1 MFKIRKNISAKN
13 LDFYLRHMVT
23 DEAHLS
29 AWLFLKEHGKLMTIS
44 TTSRKGRTE
53 SVGYDYKGL
62 FEPQSYVDSQIEW
75 YSKKLNI

>member
-13 LDFYLRHMVT
+13 LNYYLRHMVT

-29 AWLFLKEHGKLMTIS
+29 AWLFLKEHGKLITIS
-44 TTSRKGRTE
+44 TTSRKGTTE

-62 FEPQSYVDSQIEW
+62 FVPLSLIDAQIKR
-75 YSKKLNI
+75 YSKR